1 MFAINV
7 LIKIKE
13 TADFFSDFILNL
25 ITFLQP
31 FFKKDI
37 LFFIDKDEK
46 NTELVDSFSLFEKAL
61 QKGLKAYYIILK
73 THPSYKKIKSKYKS
87 AVLAY
92 DKNLHIRHFLKFLRL
107 SKFFT
112 SFGMQNNLHRFFYKN
127 KFIDYIFL
135 DHGIILLKNNIF
147 NIYNRNEYNKILVSN
162 DYEAKIVKKYGG
174 FEDKN
179 LIKAALPRFDNLK
192 KTHHGYCKSIFFFFT
207 WRLSFNTVDYKK
219 SMYYKAICE
228 LFNDK
233 ALISML
239 RDNNTEINAALH
251 HALLERNSDFSFCE
265 NIKLH
270 SSLDI
275 SRLIKTSDMLITDY
289 SSIWSDFF
297 FLNKPVIFYRPDT
310 HDKNLIQRDIED
322 MSFAKQSDSLLF
334 NITESRVQLI
344 DMIEK
349 YIKKNFELEEE
360 FRTIQD
366 KFFYTKE
373 NIREKILRELGCL

>member
-13 TADFFSDFILNL
+13 VLDFFSDFVLNF
-25 ITFLQP
+25 IIFLQP

-46 NTELVDSFSLFEKAL
+46 NTELIDSFSLFEKAF
-61 QKGLKAYYIILK
+61 QDGLRAYYIILK
-73 THPSYKKIKSKYKS
+73 THPSYKKIKNKYKS
-87 AVLAY
+87 AILAY
-92 DKNLHIRHFLKFLRL
+92 DKNLHIKHFFKFLRL

-112 SFGMQNNLHRFFYKN
+112 SFGLQSSLHRFFYKN

-135 DHGIILLKNNIF
+135 DHGVILLKNNIF
-147 NIYNRNEYNKILVSN
+147 NLYNRSEYNKILVSN
-162 DYEAKIVKKYGG
+162 DYEAQIVKKYGG

-192 KTHHGYCKSIFFFFT
+192 KQNHPHRKNIFFFFT
-207 WRLSFNTVDYKK
+207 WRLSFNTIDYKN
-219 SMYYKAICE
+219 SLYYKAINE
-228 LFNDK
+228 LFNDE

-239 RDNNTEINAALH
+239 KENNVEINAALH
-251 HALLERNSDFSFCE
+251 HALLERNSGFSFCE

-297 FLNKPVIFYRPDT
+297 FLNKPVIFYRPDIY
-310 HDKNLIQRDIED
+310 DKNLIQRDIED
-322 MSFAKQSDSLLF
+322 MNFAKQSDGLLF
-334 NITESRVQLI
+334 NITENKAELI
-344 DMIEK
+344 NMIEK
-349 YIKKNFELEEE
+349 YIKRNFELEEE
-360 FRTIQD
+360 FCAIQD